1 MMSERDEREQRL
13 AYEKVLIHA
22 MQLLRS
28 RTSVAAT
35 AVLLGS
41 HLQPFQTRNSQCF
54 ETEQNKWRDITR
66 DIHFFLP

>member
-1 MMSERDEREQRL
+1 MIRVIPETEATEFVMMSQRDEREQRL

-54 ETEQNKWRDITR
+54 ETQSE
-66 DIHFFLP
+66 